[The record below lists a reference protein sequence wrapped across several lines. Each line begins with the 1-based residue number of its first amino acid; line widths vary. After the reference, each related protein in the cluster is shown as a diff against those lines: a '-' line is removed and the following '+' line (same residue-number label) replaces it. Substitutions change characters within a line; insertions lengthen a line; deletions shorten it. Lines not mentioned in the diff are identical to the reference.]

1 MATLPG
7 PGGDEAKKEPAAGS
21 DPASERALRARAQAE
36 SPEPPEQAGFFALLS
51 SVQGARMEQQ
61 RCSLPPA
68 PGDGG
73 AGVEAL
79 LELLAHTQARRMDD
93 QRLPVAQLPGF
104 PPPKGAPKGDR
115 GP

>member
-1 MATLPG
+1 MATL
-7 PGGDEAKKEPAAGS
+7 PGGDEAKKEPAPGS
-21 DPASERALRARAQAE
+21 DPASEAE
-36 SPEPPEQAGFFALLS
+36 SPEPPEQAGFFELLS
-51 SVQGARMEQQ
+51 SVQGSRMEQQ

-93 QRLPVAQLPGF
+93 QRLPVAQMPGF
-104 PPPKGAPKGDR
+104 PPPKK
-115 GP
+115 